1 MAITSSVL
9 RTQEYF
15 VASFHQTVATIVTS
29 SDSTPCANCRNLS
42 RPAHNEVTM
51 ADFDA
56 SSFPDSL
63 QIPWAKFLGAT
74 VAGHSATSL
83 SLKLDPKP
91 EHLNHTG
98 SVNAPIQWG
107 VGEAAA
113 VSIVLGHILPYLKTT
128 HITVKGATLE
138 YVRPAWGEV
147 VAKAQIELGA
157 INQIIKAAQNGE
169 ALDIPIQVTNYDK
182 EERVV
187 MNAQA
192 TVAIRPART

>member
-1 MAITSSVL
+1 
-9 RTQEYF
+9 
-15 VASFHQTVATIVTS
+15 
-29 SDSTPCANCRNLS
+29 
-42 RPAHNEVTM
+42 M

-56 SSFPDSL
+56 ASFPDSL
-63 QIPWAKFLGAT
+63 QIPWAKFLGAKLESHT
-74 VAGHSATSL
+74 NECL

-107 VGEAAA
+107 IGEAAA

-138 YVRPAWGEV
+138 YVRPAWGCVTAE
-147 VAKAQIELGA
+147 AKLNDVGVAQIIE
-157 INQIIKAAQNGE
+157 AAKNGE
-169 ALDIPIQVTNYDK
+169 PLDVPVKVTNYDDK
-182 EERVV
+182 GRAV
-187 MNAQA
+187 MNADA

>member
-1 MAITSSVL
+1 MRGTSSVL
-9 RTQEYF
+9 AITAYF
-15 VASFHQTVATIVTS
+15 VSIFKHTIATIVTS
-29 SDSTPCANCRNLS
+29 SGSTRCANCRNLLQ
-42 RPAHNEVTM
+42 PVNNEVIM

-63 QIPWAKFLGAT
+63 RIPWAQFLGAT

-83 SLKLDPKP
+83 SLKLVPKP

-138 YVRPAWGEV
+138 YVRPAWGTV
-147 VAKAQIELGA
+147 ISKAEINLEA
-157 INQIIKAAQNGE
+157 VNQITEAAQKGE
-169 ALDIPIQVTNYDK
+169 PLDIPVKVTNYDK
-182 EERVV
+182 EDRVV

>member
-1 MAITSSVL
+1 
-9 RTQEYF
+9 
-15 VASFHQTVATIVTS
+15 
-29 SDSTPCANCRNLS
+29 
-42 RPAHNEVTM
+42 M

-56 SSFPDSL
+56 SAFPDSL

-74 VAGHSATSL
+74 IAGHSATSL

-138 YVRPAWGEV
+138 YVRPAWGAV
-147 VAKAQIELGA
+147 IAKAEIDSEALSQITE
-157 INQIIKAAQNGE
+157 AAENGNP
-169 ALDIPIQVTNYDK
+169 LDIPVKVTNYDK

>member
-1 MAITSSVL
+1 
-9 RTQEYF
+9 
-15 VASFHQTVATIVTS
+15 
-29 SDSTPCANCRNLS
+29 
-42 RPAHNEVTM
+42 M

-74 VAGHSATSL
+74 IAGHSPNTL
-83 SLKLDPKP
+83 SLMLDPKP

-113 VSIVLGHILPYLKTT
+113 VSIVLGHILPYLKST
-128 HITVKGATLE
+128 HITVKGATLD
-138 YVRPAWGEV
+138 YVRPAWGAV
-147 VAKAQIELGA
+147 IAKAEIDPTVVSEIIE
-157 INQIIKAAQNGE
+157 AAKNGTSM
-169 ALDIPIQVTNYDK
+169 DIPVKVTNYDK

-192 TVAIRPART
+192 TVAIRPARA

>member
-1 MAITSSVL
+1 
-9 RTQEYF
+9 
-15 VASFHQTVATIVTS
+15 
-29 SDSTPCANCRNLS
+29 
-42 RPAHNEVTM
+42 M

-74 VAGHSATSL
+74 IAGHSPNTL

-113 VSIVLGHILPYLKTT
+113 VSIVLGHILPYLKST
-128 HITVKGATLE
+128 HITVKGAALD
-138 YVRPAWGEV
+138 YVRPAWGAV
-147 VAKAQIELGA
+147 IAKAEIEPGA
-157 INQIIKAAQNGE
+157 VPQIIEAAKNGDSM
-169 ALDIPIQVTNYDK
+169 DIPVKVTNYDK

-192 TVAIRPART
+192 TVAIRPARA

>member
-1 MAITSSVL
+1 
-9 RTQEYF
+9 
-15 VASFHQTVATIVTS
+15 
-29 SDSTPCANCRNLS
+29 
-42 RPAHNEVTM
+42 M

-74 VAGHSATSL
+74 IAGHSPNTL

-113 VSIVLGHILPYLKTT
+113 VSIVLGHILPYLKST
-128 HITVKGATLE
+128 HITVKGATLD
-138 YVRPAWGEV
+138 YVRPAWGAV
-147 VAKAQIELGA
+147 IAKAEIEPGA
-157 INQIIKAAQNGE
+157 VSEIIEAAKNGNSM
-169 ALDIPIQVTNYDK
+169 DIPVKVTNYDK

-192 TVAIRPART
+192 TVAIRPARA